1 MILNIFESHVPMPA
15 PSLIPAAGSDR
26 AIRKKLYQGSHIS
39 MSASIHQEVDF
50 KASPQ
55 RVYEAL
61 TDAKHFSAF
70 SGGLPAEIQAESGGV
85 YKCFG
90 GQITG
95 RMTELV
101 PNQRIV
107 QTWHVA
113 MWPDGVDS
121 KVRIELKAQGGGTRL
136 ILDHSEFPEEGR
148 EHLGAGWPQMYWEPM
163 KKYLA

>member
-1 MILNIFESHVPMPA
+1 
-15 PSLIPAAGSDR
+15 
-26 AIRKKLYQGSHIS
+26 
-39 MSASIHQEVDF
+39 MSKTIHQEVDF

-61 TDAKHFSAF
+61 TDAKQFSTF
-70 SGGLPAEIQAESGGV
+70 TGLPAEIHSQAGGTF
-85 YKCFG
+85 KCFD

-101 PNQRIV
+101 PNQKVV

-113 MWPDGVDS
+113 MWRDGINS
-121 KVRIELKAQGGGTRL
+121 IVRIELKAQDGGTRL
-136 ILDHSEFPEEGR
+136 ILDHSEFPEDNR
-148 EHLGAGWPQMYWEPM
+148 EHLDAGWPRMYWEPI

>member
-1 MILNIFESHVPMPA
+1 MSV
-15 PSLIPAAGSDR
+15 SGAAAVQFGKTQP
-26 AIRKKLYQGSHIS
+26 KKGAIS
-39 MSASIHQEVDF
+39 MSAPIHQEVDF

-61 TDAKHFSAF
+61 TDAKQFGAF
-70 SGGLPAEIQAESGGV
+70 SGLPAEIRGEAGGAF
-85 YKCFG
+85 KCFG

-101 PNQRIV
+101 PNQKIV

-113 MWPDGVDS
+113 MWPDSVNS
-121 KVRIELKAQGGGTRL
+121 TVSFELKAQGGGTRL
-136 ILDHSEFPEEGR
+136 ILDHSDFPEENR
-148 EHLGAGWPQMYWEPM
+148 EHLDAGWARMYWDPL

>member
-1 MILNIFESHVPMPA
+1 
-15 PSLIPAAGSDR
+15 
-26 AIRKKLYQGSHIS
+26 
-39 MSASIHQEVDF
+39 MSAPIHQEVDF

-136 ILDHSEFPEEGR
+136 FLDHSEFPEEGR
-148 EHLGAGWPQMYWEPM
+148 EHLDAGWPRMYWEPLR
-163 KKYLA
+163 KHLA

>member
-1 MILNIFESHVPMPA
+1 VLVDVRQW
-15 PSLIPAAGSDR
+15 GSGR
-26 AIRKKLYQGSHIS
+26 AILKNSAKKGAIS
-39 MSASIHQEVDF
+39 MSAPIHQEVDF

-70 SGGLPAEIQAESGGV
+70 SGLPAEIHGQANGAF
-85 YKCFG
+85 KCFG

-101 PNQRIV
+101 PSQRIV

-121 KVRIELKAQGGGTRL
+121 KVKFELKAQGGGTRL
-136 ILDHSEFPEEGR
+136 ILDHSEFPEENR
-148 EHLGAGWPQMYWEPM
+148 EHLDAGWPRMYWDPM
-163 KKYLA
+163 KKYLV

>member
-1 MILNIFESHVPMPA
+1 MPLRLLVSVRGRE
-15 PSLIPAAGSDR
+15 PFHSV
-26 AIRKKLYQGSHIS
+26 KLSQKGAVS
-39 MSASIHQEVDF
+39 MSVPIHQEVDF
-50 KASPQ
+50 KASPK

-70 SGGLPAEIQAESGGV
+70 SGLPAEIHGQTNGV
-85 YKCFG
+85 FKCFG

-101 PNQRIV
+101 PDQKIV

-121 KVRIELKAQGGGTRL
+121 KVRFELKAQGGGTRL
-136 ILDHSEFPEEGR
+136 ILDHSDFPEENR
-148 EHLGAGWPQMYWEPM
+148 EHLDAGWPRTYWEPM

>member
-1 MILNIFESHVPMPA
+1 
-15 PSLIPAAGSDR
+15 
-26 AIRKKLYQGSHIS
+26 
-39 MSASIHQEVDF
+39 MSAPIHQEVDF

-70 SGGLPAEIQAESGGV
+70 SGLPAEIHGQANGV
-85 YKCFG
+85 FKCFG

-101 PNQRIV
+101 PNLRIV

-121 KVRIELKAQGGGTRL
+121 EVRLELKAQGGGTRL
-136 ILDHSEFPEEGR
+136 ILDHSDFPEENR
-148 EHLGAGWPQMYWEPM
+148 EHLDAGWLRMYWDPM

>member
-1 MILNIFESHVPMPA
+1 
-15 PSLIPAAGSDR
+15 
-26 AIRKKLYQGSHIS
+26 
-39 MSASIHQEVDF
+39 MSAPIHQEVDF

-70 SGGLPAEIQAESGGV
+70 SGLPAEIHNQAGGTF
-85 YKCFG
+85 KCFG

-95 RMTELV
+95 RMTELI
-101 PNQRIV
+101 PGQKIG

-113 MWPDGVDS
+113 MWPDDVS
-121 KVRIELKAQGGGTRL
+121 SNVRFALKAQGGGTRL
-136 ILDHSEFPEEGR
+136 ILDHSDFPEENR
-148 EHLGAGWPQMYWEPM
+148 EHLDAGWPRMYWEPL